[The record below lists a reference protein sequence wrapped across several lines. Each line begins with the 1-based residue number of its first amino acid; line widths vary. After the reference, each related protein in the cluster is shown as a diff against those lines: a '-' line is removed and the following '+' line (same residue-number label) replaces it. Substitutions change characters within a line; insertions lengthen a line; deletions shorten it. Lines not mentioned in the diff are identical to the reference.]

1 MKINTIFLIL
11 ILAFVV
17 SCTQVQQQPTQK
29 NVDALKNGDTSQIV
43 TEEIVYFENVKG
55 FLAQP
60 KADGKYPAV
69 VMMHEWWGLNDNIK
83 EMAKQLAAEG
93 YVVLAVDLYD
103 GKVGKNS
110 TEAGQLAGKVRN
122 NLPGA
127 IANMKAAVKYLKNM
141 DNVDGNKIASMGWC
155 FGGQMSLQLA
165 LNEKLAAT
173 VIYYG
178 SLETNTTKL
187 SVIKWPVLGI
197 FGSLDTSI
205 PVETVKKFEAA
216 LNELGIENEIHIYEG
231 VGHAFANPSGMN
243 YAPEQTKD
251 AWKKTLEFLE
261 REFKKTKNETEQSEQ
276 KMLTSIPDE
285 WKICEVDSDCVE
297 TQSGRC
303 PCSSS
308 GVPTSINKKYLD
320 LWIQNLEKFGPT

>member
-1 MKINTIFLIL
+1 MIENLEMNFKNIIW
-11 ILAFVV
+11 ILALAF
-17 SCTQVQQQPTQK
+17 SLAACTQTQTVQQPTEK
-29 NVDALKNGDTSQIV
+29 NVDILKNGNISGIV
-43 TEEIVYFENVKG
+43 TEDVEYFENSKG
-55 FLAQP
+55 FLAMP
-60 KADGKYPAV
+60 KEEGIYPAV
-69 VMMHEWWGLNDNIK
+69 VMIHEWWGLNGNIK
-83 EMAKQLAAEG
+83 EMARLLAAEG
-93 YVVLAVDLYD
+93 YVVLAVDLYE
-103 GKVGKNS
+103 GKVGSNS
-110 TEAGQLAGKVRN
+110 TEAGQFAGKVRN
-122 NLPGA
+122 NLAGA
-127 IANMKAAVKYLKNM
+127 ISNMKAAVAYLKNL
-141 DNVDGNKIASMGWC
+141 DNVDDSRIASMGWC

-251 AWKKTLEFLE
+251 AWKKTVEFLD
-261 REFKKTKNETEQSEQ
+261 RNLKK
-276 KMLTSIPDE
+276 
-285 WKICEVDSDCVE
+285 
-297 TQSGRC
+297 R
-303 PCSSS
+303 
-308 GVPTSINKKYLD
+308 
-320 LWIQNLEKFGPT
+320 